1 VAVFGVTLVSDFIAL
16 EQHWIRLLGGL
27 ILLGIGYAT
36 FRARPL
42 AMRPAGTRS
51 SYLWGGCSAALL
63 VFTNPL
69 TLFAYAAAFVVLG
82 VKGTVGNPT
91 IGLMLVAGV
100 FVGSLAWFALL
111 TEVVHWL
118 RARVM
123 RVGLTLVNR
132 VAGVLLMLC
141 SVYVLWNGIR
151 GL

>member
-1 VAVFGVTLVSDFIAL
+1 
-16 EQHWIRLLGGL
+16 
-27 ILLGIGYAT
+27 
-36 FRARPL
+36 
-42 AMRPAGTRS
+42 
-51 SYLWGGCSAALL
+51 

-69 TLFAYAAAFVVLG
+69 TLFAYAAAFLVLG